1 MKIEQQQLLEKAK
14 ESLEAA
20 QILIDNNLAAIA
32 VTRAYY
38 SMFYVAEAFLLG
50 EELTFSS
57 HSAVI
62 SAFGRLF
69 AKEKRLP
76 VDYHRYLINAQEKR
90 IEADYNLTPNITL
103 LEAKLIIGQAKEM
116 LSYANKNMN

>member
-1 MKIEQQQLLEKAK
+1 MKIEQQQLLEKAR
-14 ESLEAA
+14 ESLQAA
-20 QILIDNNLAAIA
+20 EILVENNLANIA

-38 SMFYVAEAFLLG
+38 TMFYVAEAYLLG
-50 EELTFSS
+50 EELAFSS

-62 SAFGRLF
+62 SAFGRIF

-76 VDYHRYLINAQEKR
+76 VEYHRYLINAQEKR

-103 LEAKLIIGQAKEM
+103 EQAKVITREAKEM
-116 LSYANKNMN
+116 LNYAKKNIK

>member
-1 MKIEQQQLLEKAK
+1 MKIEQQQLLEKAR
-14 ESLEAA
+14 ESLQAA
-20 QILIDNNLAAIA
+20 QILVDNNLATVA
-32 VTRAYY
+32 VARAYY

-62 SAFGRLF
+62 SAFGRVF

-76 VDYHRYLINAQEKR
+76 VDYHRYLIKAQEKR

-103 LEAKLIIGQAKEM
+103 TEAKLIISQANEM
-116 LSYANKNMN
+116 LNYARNNME

>member
-103 LEAKLIIGQAKEM
+103 LEAELIISQAKEM
-116 LSYANKNMN
+116 LDYANKSMK